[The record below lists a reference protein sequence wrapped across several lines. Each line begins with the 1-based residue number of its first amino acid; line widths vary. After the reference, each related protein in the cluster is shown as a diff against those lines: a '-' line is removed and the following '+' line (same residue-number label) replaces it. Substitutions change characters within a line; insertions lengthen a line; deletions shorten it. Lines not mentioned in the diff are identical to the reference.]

1 MGILFERQA
10 GVYWAEIREQE
21 ENSSEGKFRAVFLHP
36 LDYTGWPVY
45 HHGTY
50 KLEASMENITKTTKN
65 DTRQKILR
73 AAAQIINTKGVL
85 ALTLEAVA
93 KEAKIS
99 KGGLFYHFATKDD
112 LMKGMNDFIMHN
124 FFDDLERITKDD
136 PRHNGKWTRAY
147 TNLTFNLLD
156 SEFEMNLAFL
166 SAIATS
172 PDLVKSMARD
182 LKVLQNHIENDQINP
197 IVSTVIRLAVDGMYF
212 NQLYGL
218 NLNEDVRDQVLNYL
232 LSLTEEEK

>member
-1 MGILFERQA
+1 
-10 GVYWAEIREQE
+10 
-21 ENSSEGKFRAVFLHP
+21 
-36 LDYTGWPVY
+36 
-45 HHGTY
+45 
-50 KLEASMENITKTTKN
+50 MENITKTTKN

-218 NLNEDVRDQVLNYL
+218 NLSEDVRDQVLNYL
-232 LSLTEEEK
+232 LSLSEEEE

>member
-1 MGILFERQA
+1 
-10 GVYWAEIREQE
+10 
-21 ENSSEGKFRAVFLHP
+21 
-36 LDYTGWPVY
+36 
-45 HHGTY
+45 
-50 KLEASMENITKTTKN
+50 MENVIQTTKK

-112 LMKGMNDFIMHN
+112 LMKGMNDYIMQT
-124 FFDDLERITKDD
+124 FFDDLERIANND
-136 PRHNGKWTRAY
+136 PRHQGKWTRAY

-156 SEFEMNLAFL
+156 NEFDMNLAFL

-172 PDLVKSMARD
+172 PDLVKSLARD
-182 LKVLQNHIENDQINP
+182 LKVLQNQIENDQIDP

-218 NLNEDVRDQVLNYL
+218 NLKEDVRDQVLNYL
-232 LSLTEEEK
+232 LSLTEEER